1 MLLGRIGAPH
11 GVQGWV
17 WVRSDTRPP
26 ENILDY
32 PSWLLGSRGVWKKY
46 RLEDGRPQ
54 GKGLVVRLAGI
65 ADRDA
70 ARALTGADVAV
81 AYEDLPAP
89 DEDEY
94 YWADLQGLQVETLD
108 GQPLGQ
114 VDHLVETGAHDV
126 LVVRGE
132 RERLIPFAPGHTVAE
147 VDLAAGLIRV
157 DWDPDD

>member
-17 WVRSDTRPP
+17 WVRSDTRPT

-32 PSWLLGSRGVWKKY
+32 PCWLLGRAGVWSEY
-46 RLEDGRPQ
+46 RLEAGRRQ
-54 GKGLVVRLAGI
+54 GKGIVARLAGI

-70 ARALTGADVAV
+70 AQALTGADVAV
-81 AYEDLPAP
+81 AYEDLPVA
-89 DEDEY
+89 EGDEY
-94 YWADLQGLQVETLD
+94 YWADLQGLQVETRQ
-108 GQPLGQ
+108 GQFLGR
-114 VDHLVETGAHDV
+114 VDHLIETGAHDV

-132 RERLIPFAPGHTVAE
+132 RERLIPFAPGQTVAE